1 MFGYSDEEG
10 TEASRLDGAAPDAEI
25 ENRRAATA
33 DLAEELV
40 SQRAASRIGEP
51 VQVLVEEVDSRR

>member
-10 TEASRLDGAAPDAEI
+10 TEASRLDGAHSAAEV
-25 ENRRAATA
+25 ETRRARTA

-51 VQVLVEEVDSRR
+51 VQILV